1 MHFLLI
7 SFFCVNRATRLAVE
21 PIWRQAQRGVKHH
34 SRSQP
39 WLHCHWSSSTST
51 EGPQGEKHNLLL
63 RCLALMLSLP
73 LLECCAGKIK
83 FVYLILLGIVAK
95 TVNIN
100 ILFCTSRLYLAA
112 THSNEN
118 ADRPQAETEE
128 GVPLK
133 ISFPKARKGEC
144 RTKPQ
149 DTGDPW

>member
-1 MHFLLI
+1 MEEGPTGSRALLK
-7 SFFCVNRATRLAVE
+7 
-21 PIWRQAQRGVKHH
+21 WRGVNFDCIVTD
-34 SRSQP
+34 RR
-39 WLHCHWSSSTST
+39 
-51 EGPQGEKHNLLL
+51 PQVQKDLRERNNLLL

-128 GVPLK
+128 GVPLNLL
-133 ISFPKARKGEC
+133 SKG
-144 RTKPQ
+144 
-149 DTGDPW
+149 